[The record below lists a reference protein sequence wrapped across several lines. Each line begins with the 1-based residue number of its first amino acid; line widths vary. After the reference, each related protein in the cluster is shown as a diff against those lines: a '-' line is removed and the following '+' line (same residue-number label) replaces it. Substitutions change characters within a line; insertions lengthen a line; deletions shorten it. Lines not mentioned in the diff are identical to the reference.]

1 MKKLFIMLLC
11 LLIAVFAGCTS
22 AKKNEVPPPQSR
34 PDTDTIH
41 LTAEDKGMVLSVSR
55 NIRPIPQMNIYT
67 KEGFEV
73 VSILVKVENN
83 SKADI
88 PVSPEFVTLQ
98 TSEGTA
104 YKYSPSLTQ
113 TQPVGK
119 SAFTSR
125 TIPPDYQGGG
135 LLIFEIKKGS
145 RAESLTYKDT
155 SGHNLTIKFPQD
167 VKTNI

>member
-1 MKKLFIMLLC
+1 MKKLLVAFIC
-11 LLIAVFAGCTS
+11 LLFTFSAGCT
-22 AKKNEVPPPQSR
+22 AKKKETPPPQTR
-34 PDTDTIH
+34 QDIDTVH

-55 NIRPIPQMNIYT
+55 NIRSIPQMNVYT
-67 KEGFEV
+67 REGYEV

-88 PVSPEFVTLQ
+88 PVAPDYVILKTV
-98 TSEGTA
+98 EGDE

-119 SAFTSR
+119 SAFTKR

-135 LLIFEIKKGS
+135 LLIFEIKSGS
-145 RAESLTYKDT
+145 KAESLIYKDT
-155 SGHNLTIKFPQD
+155 SGHNMTVKFPQNA
-167 VKTNI
+167 KTNI